1 MKKAWIRLAAS
12 VVLSAL
18 LVVGISASGIL
29 TNGHR
34 TDGLFDQ
41 ASGIRPDAEL
51 LTVNGETIDAEEYLY
66 WLAYDCEYLA
76 YNVQDLDFD
85 AELSEGMTYG
95 AYAKQD
101 ALETVKLYAVVR
113 QWAKRGNV
121 TLSDADR
128 EALENQRQQYITYY
142 GSQEAYSKQI
152 QGMGVSE
159 AMFDAISRGYYLYA
173 GVRQA
178 FCTPGSALYP
188 AQEDIDALARQKGY
202 ATSLLLYWP
211 LDGQDDD
218 NTRLA
223 AESFAQQLRD
233 AQDVTAAYLD
243 LAGQL
248 GMEDVTEAGVTASA
262 GEGGAIDPAGQTL
275 VKKGTSKTFTVT
287 PAQGY
292 EIANVNVDGTDLGP
306 ISYYTFQRVGV
317 DHTISA
323 TFQKTQQSGDVVLF
337 DNDFE
342 SVTGESFPFHG
353 WSLKGVNT
361 NGYTWKQQT
370 YWNWKDVNDL
380 YLR

>member
-34 TDGLFDQ
+34 TDGLFYQ

-159 AMFDAISRGYYLYA
+159 AMFDAISRGYYLD
-173 GVRQA
+173 RK
-178 FCTPGSALYP
+178 S
-188 AQEDIDALARQKGY
+188 
-202 ATSLLLYWP
+202 
-211 LDGQDDD
+211 
-218 NTRLA
+218 
-223 AESFAQQLRD
+223 
-233 AQDVTAAYLD
+233 
-243 LAGQL
+243 
-248 GMEDVTEAGVTASA
+248 
-262 GEGGAIDPAGQTL
+262 
-275 VKKGTSKTFTVT
+275 
-287 PAQGY
+287 
-292 EIANVNVDGTDLGP
+292 
-306 ISYYTFQRVGV
+306 
-317 DHTISA
+317 
-323 TFQKTQQSGDVVLF
+323 VV
-337 DNDFE
+337 
-342 SVTGESFPFHG
+342 
-353 WSLKGVNT
+353 
-361 NGYTWKQQT
+361 
-370 YWNWKDVNDL
+370 
-380 YLR
+380 